1 MLTRSLADPV
11 IDWTVERYELIVFD
25 QDTPSAFTQ
34 SVGTKGTSA
43 RIDRLKPGH
52 KYVVVVVTWT
62 DVGGGFLLLT
72 KMSSCSLHDKLSAI
86 TLIRKIYTLSRIPDI
101 TALNTVR
108 RALFQLI
115 RVPVVLKEKVRDDQW
130 RRVDVGILDQ

>member
-1 MLTRSLADPV
+1 LLTRSPADPV
-11 IDWTVERYELIVFD
+11 IDWPVERYELIVFD
-25 QDTPSAFTQ
+25 QDTPGAFTQ

-43 RIDRLKPGH
+43 RIDGLKLGH
-52 KYVVVVVTWT
+52 KYVVVVATWT

-101 TALNTVR
+101 TGLNTVR

-115 RVPVVLKEKVRDDQW
+115 RVPVFLKEKVRDDRW
-130 RRVDVGILDQ
+130 RRVDIGILDQ